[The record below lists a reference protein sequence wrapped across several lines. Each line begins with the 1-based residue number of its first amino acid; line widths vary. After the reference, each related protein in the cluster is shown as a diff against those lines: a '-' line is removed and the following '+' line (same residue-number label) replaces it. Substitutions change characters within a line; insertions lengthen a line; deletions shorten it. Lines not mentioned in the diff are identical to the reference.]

1 MGFTLVWQAV
11 RLALLL
17 PLLLLAPPTRG
28 QVEGPQHEL
37 LRGVRAF
44 RAERYEE
51 ALAIFRRLEAQGE
64 VREIGFY
71 VGTTLHK
78 LGRHEEALG
87 AFRAAARAGLREP
100 VAAYYQALSCYR
112 LGMLQRA
119 RLGFASLVQ
128 GEASPGPRL
137 REGARRFL
145 QHIEAALPGLPPGP
159 RYAAVL
165 AHAQAMLP
173 GHEAIEWLEEAV
185 LLLPYLP
192 DRRVAA
198 ERVRAL
204 LERLPPGEDATAL
217 LRALD
222 TGP

>member
-1 MGFTLVWQAV
+1 MSQPV
-11 RLALLL
+11 RLVL
-17 PLLLLAPPTRG
+17 PLLLLLLLPPAKA
-28 QVEGPQHEL
+28 QDEGPRHEL

-44 RAERYEE
+44 RAARYEE
-51 ALAIFRRLEAQGE
+51 ALAIFRRVGSQGE

-71 VGTTLHK
+71 LGTTLHK
-78 LGRHEEALG
+78 LGRHEEALV

-100 VAAYYQALSCYR
+100 VAAYYQAVSCYR

-145 QHIEAALPGLPPGP
+145 HSIEAALPGLPPGP

-165 AHAQAMLP
+165 AHAQAALP
-173 GHEAIEWLEEAV
+173 APEAIEWLEEAV
-185 LLLPYLP
+185 LLLPQLP
-192 DRRVAA
+192 DRRGAG
-198 ERVRAL
+198 ERARAL
-204 LERLPPGEDATAL
+204 LGRLPPGEDASAL
-217 LRALD
+217 SRALD